1 MQILHVGIPLTLGES
16 VVKQLFTV
24 VCTVL
29 VKFNLLQCHGN
40 SKQPPASIKYFTVW
54 ERQVRR
60 DTHHVIHRTNTNSP
74 PTLRR
79 WGEVGEVESASA
91 KSSRGFD
98 FAQSVCGA
106 CASVT
111 RHFSPF
117 KSHLTYYRRRLTSNP
132 PREQTRR
139 NWAWSV
145 FKKGEFAF
153 GEKDAQEIQIRFASP
168 LLMGILRSDCVGKHP
183 VCFA

>member
-1 MQILHVGIPLTLGES
+1 MQIPHVGHPVDLGWERGQAIIHS
-16 VVKQLFTV
+16 S
-24 VCTVL
+24 
-29 VKFNLLQCHGN
+29 LQNFGQVQFIAMPRSI
-40 SKQPPASIKYFTVW
+40 SKQPPASVEYFTVW

-60 DTHHVIHRTNTNSP
+60 DTHHVIQRTNTNSP

-91 KSSRGFD
+91 KNSRGFD

-117 KSHLTYYRRRLTSNP
+117 KSTLRTTVGGWRQIN

-145 FKKGEFAF
+145 FM
-153 GEKDAQEIQIRFASP
+153 QRRICIRRQRRTGNP
-168 LLMGILRSDCVGKHP
+168 N
-183 VCFA
+183 

>member
-1 MQILHVGIPLTLGES
+1 MPRSI
-16 VVKQLFTV
+16 
-24 VCTVL
+24 
-29 VKFNLLQCHGN
+29 
-40 SKQPPASIKYFTVW
+40 SKQPPASVEYFTVW

-60 DTHHVIHRTNTNSP
+60 DTHHVIQRTNTNSP

-91 KSSRGFD
+91 KNSRGFD

-117 KSHLTYYRRRLTSNP
+117 KSTLRTTVGGWRQI
-132 PREQTRR
+132 PRENKHGEIELGVCSRKTNLHSVTKTHRKSKLDLRHLCWWRFCAVIVWENTQFALLKHTPHTRLPWTWVLPKWVLIWR
-139 NWAWSV
+139 
-145 FKKGEFAF
+145 
-153 GEKDAQEIQIRFASP
+153 
-168 LLMGILRSDCVGKHP
+168 
-183 VCFA
+183 